1 MLLKRRGLVFAILNG
16 CCHNNLECRK
26 ICSWIRRKCFSM
38 FDSSEIDWFY
48 RDYLQTDS
56 HVRLKITYF
65 PIVYYCCRIFISI
78 LQQAYHAIAVSRQ
91 MKLLALASK
100 GANATSDKSCEPI
113 TTENTEVSA
122 SEYIRIKNSI
132 F

>member
-48 RDYLQTDS
+48 RDSLQTDS
-56 HVRLKITYF
+56 HVRRKMTYF
-65 PIVYYCCRIFISI
+65 PIVYYCLRMFISI
-78 LQQAYHAIAVSRQ
+78 SHYTYANIKGKHIIGEYCLSYLIKSARLFMSKKSLNKKYGYIVFEYFHLT
-91 MKLLALASK
+91 LL
-100 GANATSDKSCEPI
+100 
-113 TTENTEVSA
+113 
-122 SEYIRIKNSI
+122 
-132 F
+132 

>member
-48 RDYLQTDS
+48 RDYLQTNS

-65 PIVYYCCRIFISI
+65 PIVYCCCRISIPILHNSYIYDNIRDKFIIGDYCLFYLIKSGR
-78 LQQAYHAIAVSRQ
+78 LFMFKKSLNKKYGYIAFEYFHLT
-91 MKLLALASK
+91 LL
-100 GANATSDKSCEPI
+100 
-113 TTENTEVSA
+113 
-122 SEYIRIKNSI
+122 
-132 F
+132 